1 MIVVI
6 KLVKFWVVVGKLVN
20 RANLLALIILK
31 WEKGKL
37 RKEVTR
43 AKDKSANQF
52 RDIEF
57 ILWFMP
63 KSELSPKGEPCQSLE
78 SRREVLLVVFCWTG
92 E

>member
-37 RKEVTR
+37 RKGVTR
-43 AKDKSANQF
+43 AKDKSAYQF

-63 KSELSPKGEPCQSLE
+63 KSELSPKGEHLV
-78 SRREVLLVVFCWTG
+78 SRSNRGGKYFW
-92 E
+92 